1 MIKSDMKN
9 YILLKHFNRAAAKIS
24 ALSSGK
30 IDKYEYLADEKI
42 LTPQKHRTIQPTK
55 FSFSPLG
62 KAFEKQ
68 RNPLKSRGKRS

>member
-1 MIKSDMKN
+1 MKN
-9 YILLKHFNRAAAKIS
+9 YILLKHFNKAAAKIS

-30 IDKYEYLADEKI
+30 IDKYKYLTDEKI
-42 LTPQKHRTIQPTK
+42 LTPQKHRKMQQTK

-68 RNPLKSRGKRS
+68 RNPLKSRGKAS